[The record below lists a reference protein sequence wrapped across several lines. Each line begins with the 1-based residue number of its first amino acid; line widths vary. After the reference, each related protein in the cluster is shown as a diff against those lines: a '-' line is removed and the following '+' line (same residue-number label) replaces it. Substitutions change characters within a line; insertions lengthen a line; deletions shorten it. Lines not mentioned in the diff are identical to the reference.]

1 MLEVLHKLLLAG
13 LGTLDLTEEKA
24 RAIFNDLVA
33 RGEMSD
39 KDARELLS
47 TWARR
52 SGEQRDR
59 IQRQIDETIRR
70 ALDAVG
76 LVRRADFD
84 ALAAR
89 VAQIEKQGTRDPQ
102 AS

>member
-1 MLEVLHKLLLAG
+1 MVDVLRKLLLAG
-13 LGTLDLTEEKA
+13 LGTLDLTEEKV
-24 RAIFNDLVA
+24 RSVFNDLVA

-39 KDARELLS
+39 NEARELLS

-52 SGEQRDR
+52 AGEQRER
-59 IQRQIDETIRR
+59 VQRQIEEGIHR
-70 ALDAVG
+70 ALDAAG

-89 VAQIEKQGTRDPQ
+89 VAEIEKQMPPGPR